1 MGTVTA
7 ASRGPQGTVYLL
19 HFQRPYRHARHYLG
33 ITTDLNARLAD
44 HAAGRGARLMEVIS
58 AAGIGFTLARTW
70 QGTRA
75 LERQLK
81 NRHNSG
87 RLCPICRA
95 EQRAATPGRTD
106 ADGTT

>member
-1 MGTVTA
+1 
-7 ASRGPQGTVYLL
+7 
-19 HFQRPYRHARHYLG
+19 
-33 ITTDLNARLAD
+33 
-44 HAAGRGARLMEVIS
+44 MEVIS

-95 EQRAATPGRTD
+95 EQRAAPRPNRRRRPQRNGAELAGQTVNPGQQR
-106 ADGTT
+106 GTAGCPSR